1 MLKMRLQRTGRK
13 NDPSFRIVVVEG
25 TEGPRTG
32 NHIDLVGFYNAVTK
46 EKRVDGEK
54 AKQWIQKGA
63 QPSDTVFNMLVS
75 EGIIEGKK
83 RNALPKKTPIVK
95 EAPADLPAEAS
106 VQAGEAKAEAP
117 TEPAEVASEAPTETP
132 APEATPAEEAPKE
145 ETPAE
150 TPAEAPAEEPKEEAP
165 AA

>member
-1 MLKMRLQRTGRK
+1 MLKMRLQRIGRK

-54 AKQWIQKGA
+54 AKQWILKGA
-63 QPSDTVFNMLVS
+63 QPSDTVFNMLVT
-75 EGIIEGKK
+75 EGVLEGKK
-83 RNALPKKTPIVK
+83 RNALPKKTPIAKEVVAEEPK
-95 EAPADLPAEAS
+95 AEAPAAEETATPETPAEAS
-106 VQAGEAKAEAP
+106 
-117 TEPAEVASEAPTETP
+117 
-132 APEATPAEEAPKE
+132 APEAAPVAEAPKE

-150 TPAEAPAEEPKEEAP
+150 TPAEEPKEGPKEEAP